1 MNARANTT
9 IDQQEAVRELFG
21 RHPEDVLAAVKTC
34 DEALSWIEEILR
46 AALREDGD
54 KNHQGA
60 VYLINA
66 AKYLASDFGNYANCE
81 HEAMR
86 DHMHKQVGGAA

>member
-9 IDQQEAVRELFG
+9 INQQEAVRELFG
-21 RHPEDVLAAVKTC
+21 RHPEDVLVAVKTC

-46 AALREDGD
+46 AAMRESDEG
-54 KNHQGA
+54 NEIGSRH
-60 VYLINA
+60 LINA

-86 DHMHKQVGGAA
+86 DHMHKQVGGPA